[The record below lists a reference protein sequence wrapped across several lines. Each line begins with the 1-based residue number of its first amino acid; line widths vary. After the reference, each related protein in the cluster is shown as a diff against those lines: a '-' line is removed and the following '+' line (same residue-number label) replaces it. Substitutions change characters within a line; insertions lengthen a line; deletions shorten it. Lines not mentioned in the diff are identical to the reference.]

1 MKRLLIAG
9 AAAVIGVVL
18 TLSLVGWGIQQAIPS
33 YPDAL
38 GNDNYIEKITGLYLV
53 EQSANRDN
61 NIIIYG
67 SSELRTLNISTHPV
81 NFFKGQRNGIQ
92 VNLVGR
98 GSCQSII
105 HAINIAATGDFLTGK
120 KVVLITSPQSY
131 VENGIAPDMFVANFS
146 EQQYLTLMLDE
157 TLPKEVKR
165 YLSGRVTELTAEY
178 NEITGNHIFTNDAT
192 GMMTTLATNSSVSAR
207 VADTIMQPYYRFSR
221 WLLDIRDLVSSK
233 KLIDS
238 VQNLDEVSTRTGVQV
253 EDIDWD
259 AELTAAVT
267 EAERLTDNNDFG
279 MLNDYYTTYIGR
291 KLEQQKDKDSN
302 LSYSVSKEYGD
313 LKVLLDICK
322 LKGIEPLFVHVPLH
336 GDWSDHTG
344 FDKERREEYYQNV
357 RDIVSQ
363 YDNVTMVDLTGY
375 EYEEYFLCDIM
386 HLGWKGWL
394 EVDKAIEQYYRED

>member
-1 MKRLLIAG
+1 MLLLSSSR
-9 AAAVIGVVL
+9 L

-165 YLSGRVTELTAEY
+165 YLSGR
-178 NEITGNHIFTNDAT
+178 
-192 GMMTTLATNSSVSAR
+192 
-207 VADTIMQPYYRFSR
+207 DT
-221 WLLDIRDLVSSK
+221 
-233 KLIDS
+233 
-238 VQNLDEVSTRTGVQV
+238 
-253 EDIDWD
+253 
-259 AELTAAVT
+259 
-267 EAERLTDNNDFG
+267 
-279 MLNDYYTTYIGR
+279 
-291 KLEQQKDKDSN
+291 
-302 LSYSVSKEYGD
+302 
-313 LKVLLDICK
+313 
-322 LKGIEPLFVHVPLH
+322 
-336 GDWSDHTG
+336 
-344 FDKERREEYYQNV
+344 
-357 RDIVSQ
+357 
-363 YDNVTMVDLTGY
+363 
-375 EYEEYFLCDIM
+375 
-386 HLGWKGWL
+386 
-394 EVDKAIEQYYRED
+394 